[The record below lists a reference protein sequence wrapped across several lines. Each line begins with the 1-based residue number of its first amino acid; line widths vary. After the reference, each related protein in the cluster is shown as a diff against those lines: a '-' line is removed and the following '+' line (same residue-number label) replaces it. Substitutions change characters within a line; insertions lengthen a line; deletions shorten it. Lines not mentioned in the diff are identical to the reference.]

1 MNKSSLLFLAV
12 ICLIYSCSSDDPPC
26 DTSPTFSNIVAN
38 EVSYTALVV
47 SGTISTSS
55 CDSNIISQGVVYST
69 SELPTLL
76 NNSISFSD
84 SVYSQEITNL
94 NQTTTYY
101 LRPFLVNQ
109 DGEFYGS
116 QLSITTLTSEISFD
130 NIISESNISSVNIS
144 ANYSFQQGSGV
155 NTISKGVLIDG
166 NQYLDSESISG
177 NISLIIEN
185 LSPNTTYTFRAFVQ
199 NQFGTSYSEISSF
212 ETEQVSS
219 EIDVLTITNIGY
231 TNADFNTTYE
241 NLYSGDDITIDK
253 GVVISTNLD
262 FTESD
267 SYSSEGSPAGQIEL
281 STSSLIPNTLY
292 YAKAFVQNQFGTS
305 YSEISSFETN
315 NAGYNFNSITL
326 TDIQFQQANAAVLF
340 NEIEEPFV
348 SPISKGYLVSTS
360 SSFNGAIAYEDFNNL
375 ENGTQVNSLINNLQ
389 INQNYYIKAYVSNVY
404 GVFYSDSIEFSTIN
418 LEYSSSYSI
427 EEVGYDYIN
436 VFTFYNQVNGPYVE
450 ILEKGIEMVNNSNY
464 TAIDNTSQEEQ
475 ISLSLSSL
483 SHNSNYQFIAYV
495 TTEFGK
501 IYLGE
506 GVSVNTL
513 DATPVI
519 NSSIEQYGLDNVLV
533 SAEFVFAADTANSL
547 IRIALNDND
556 NSIYQNLNTELTS
569 QQSLIDNLIPNQDY
583 SYHIEVINEY
593 GSFSS
598 ESYLF
603 TTLNDAPSIDFNYQ
617 LTGENQINLSAQ
629 VLPAPLDNTI
639 STVKIKYKN
648 NEESNFQIINLDP
661 TNLNINEILNDLVQG
676 PNYNFVLI
684 VTNQW
689 NSFEE
694 NLYYNL
700 PVTYT
705 VGDSMFGGII
715 FELDSSGYHGKII
728 VEPQYYS
735 SSLVWSTDFSYAP
748 IPTGVSSEVMN
759 DEDGSDNTLELIEYY
774 LALDESSPAG
784 DYAISL
790 NINGYND
797 WYLPTVQEINNAKQI
812 VDLNGV
818 MHGLAY
824 SLI

>member
-1 MNKSSLLFLAV
+1 M
-12 ICLIYSCSSDDPPC
+12 
-26 DTSPTFSNIVAN
+26 
-38 EVSYTALVV
+38 
-47 SGTISTSS
+47 
-55 CDSNIISQGVVYST
+55 
-69 SELPTLL
+69 
-76 NNSISFSD
+76 
-84 SVYSQEITNL
+84 
-94 NQTTTYY
+94 
-101 LRPFLVNQ
+101 NQ

-818 MHGLAY
+818 NAWTCIQFDLTQTWAHKSDG
-824 SLI
+824 STSNTPKQSENVKSIPVRSF